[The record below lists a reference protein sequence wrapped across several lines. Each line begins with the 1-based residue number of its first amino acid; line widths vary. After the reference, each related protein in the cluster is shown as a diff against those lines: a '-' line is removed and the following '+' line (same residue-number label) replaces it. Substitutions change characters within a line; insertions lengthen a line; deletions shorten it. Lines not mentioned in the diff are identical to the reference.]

1 MKTLLTLQLTIFIL
15 VAVGFLIKKI
25 HIIGPQ
31 GQKNINDLVI
41 YLILPCNILHA
52 FTQSAADEDFSNYLA
67 ILFISIG
74 IQIFCVIYGKV
85 MFRKESEDRRKCLQ
99 YGTICSNAGFLGNPI
114 AEGVYGMEG
123 LILASV
129 YLIPQRIMMWSSGL
143 AVFSGSSDKMKT
155 VKKVVTHPCILA
167 CVLGILLMITGL
179 PIPPGLDGAV
189 TAVGNCNTAMSMMVI
204 GMILAD
210 INFKDFWDWTV
221 VKYTIHRLV
230 IIPAVVYIVC
240 GFLPLSKNV
249 LGLCVLLAAMP
260 AGATT
265 SILAEKYQVD
275 SPFAYKTGDL
285 FHAAVTSDYL
295 PVEYFSSVNKQNSS
309 KKSPPPACGEGF
321 FFIYF
326 KIFMLGEFA
335 FYP

>member
-1 MKTLLTLQLTIFIL
+1 
-15 VAVGFLIKKI
+15 
-25 HIIGPQ
+25 
-31 GQKNINDLVI
+31 
-41 YLILPCNILHA
+41 
-52 FTQSAADEDFSNYLA
+52 
-67 ILFISIG
+67 
-74 IQIFCVIYGKV
+74 

-275 SPFAYKTGDL
+275 SPFATKLVIFSTL
-285 FHAAVTSDYL
+285 LSL
-295 PVEYFSSVNKQNSS
+295 PTICLWS
-309 KKSPPPACGEGF
+309 
-321 FFIYF
+321 
-326 KIFMLGEFA
+326 IFLQ
-335 FYP
+335 

>member
-1 MKTLLTLQLTIFIL
+1 MILFIRKKDLEEKNMKTLLTLQLTIFIL

-240 GFLPLSKNV
+240 SFLPLSKNV

-275 SPFAYKTGDL
+275 SPFATKLVIFSTL
-285 FHAAVTSDYL
+285 LSL
-295 PVEYFSSVNKQNSS
+295 PTICLWS
-309 KKSPPPACGEGF
+309 
-321 FFIYF
+321 
-326 KIFMLGEFA
+326 IFLQ
-335 FYP
+335 

>member
-1 MKTLLTLQLTIFIL
+1 MILFIRKKDLEEKNMKTLLTLQLTIFIL

-85 MFRKESEDRRKCLQ
+85 MFRRESEDRRKCLQ

-240 GFLPLSKNV
+240 SFLPLSKNV

-275 SPFAYKTGDL
+275 SPFATKLVIFSTL
-285 FHAAVTSDYL
+285 LSL
-295 PVEYFSSVNKQNSS
+295 PTICLWS
-309 KKSPPPACGEGF
+309 
-321 FFIYF
+321 
-326 KIFMLGEFA
+326 IFLQ
-335 FYP
+335 

>member
-1 MKTLLTLQLTIFIL
+1 M
-15 VAVGFLIKKI
+15 KKI

-52 FTQSAADEDFSNYLA
+52 FTQSAADGSFMNYLA

-74 IQIFCVIYGKV
+74 IQVFCVIYGKV
-85 MFRKESEDRRKCLQ
+85 MFRREAEGRYKCLQ

-114 AEGVYGMEG
+114 AEGIYGAEG
-123 LILASV
+123 LVLASV

-143 AVFSGSSDKMKT
+143 AVFSGTSDKIADSEKGRNT
-155 VKKVVTHPCILA
+155 SLYSGVCSWNYSDGYRCCRFRSV
-167 CVLGILLMITGL
+167 
-179 PIPPGLDGAV
+179 LDGAV

-210 INFKDFWDWTV
+210 IDLKDFWDWTV
-221 VKYTIHRLV
+221 VKYTVHRLV
-230 IIPAVVYIVC
+230 LIPAVVYLVC
-240 GFLPLSKNV
+240 RMLPLSKTV

-275 SPFAYKTGDL
+275 SPVCNEDGYF
-285 FHAAVTSDYL
+285 FHVAVTSDHL
-295 PVEYFSSVNKQNSS
+295 PVEHLPAVKYTFRQQCVHVSLS
-309 KKSPPPACGEGF
+309 K
-321 FFIYF
+321 
-326 KIFMLGEFA
+326 L
-335 FYP
+335 

>member
-1 MKTLLTLQLTIFIL
+1 MKTLLTLQLTIFLL
-15 VAVGFLIKKI
+15 VAVGFLMKKI

-31 GQKNINDLVI
+31 GQKNIVI

-52 FTQSAADEDFSNYLA
+52 FTQSAADGNFIKYLE
-67 ILFISIG
+67 ILLISIG
-74 IQIFCVIYGKV
+74 IQVFCVIYGKV
-85 MFRKESEDRRKCLQ
+85 MFRKEPEGRYKCLQ

-114 AEGVYGMEG
+114 AEGIYGAEG
-123 LILASV
+123 LVLASV

-155 VKKVVTHPCILA
+155 LKKVVTHPCILA
-167 CVLGILLMITGL
+167 CVLGIILMVTGL
-179 PIPPGLDGAV
+179 PLPLGLDGAV

-210 INFKDFWDWTV
+210 IDLKDFWDWTV
-221 VKYTIHRLV
+221 VKYTVHRLV
-230 IIPAVVYIVC
+230 VIPVVVYIVC
-240 GFLPLSKNV
+240 SFLPLNKTV

-275 SPFAYKTGDL
+275 SPFATKMVIFSTL
-285 FHAAVTSDYL
+285 LSL
-295 PVEYFSSVNKQNSS
+295 PTICLWS
-309 KKSPPPACGEGF
+309 
-321 FFIYF
+321 
-326 KIFMLGEFA
+326 IFLQ
-335 FYP
+335 

>member
-1 MKTLLTLQLTIFIL
+1 MILFIRKKDLEEKNMKTLLTLQLTIFIL
-15 VAVGFLIKKI
+15 VAVGFLMKKI

-240 GFLPLSKNV
+240 SFFPISKNV

-275 SPFAYKTGDL
+275 SPFATKLVIFSTL
-285 FHAAVTSDYL
+285 VSL
-295 PVEYFSSVNKQNSS
+295 PTICLWS
-309 KKSPPPACGEGF
+309 
-321 FFIYF
+321 
-326 KIFMLGEFA
+326 IFLQ
-335 FYP
+335 